1 MAESPLKPQGPW
13 ASGPGVPVDQIQ
25 KARPKEIKRGKAR
38 TLDLK
43 MKRRGSVYSA
53 GFLVEDDEPV
63 EFEADGEE
71 EDETRLRMTQLT
83 RAVLLVGIAVFATLS
98 HFAPGLLVLT
108 AILSVLLIAAPAHYA
123 NADTAPGL
131 PGGKTQ
137 RTVPAVQL
145 GLCLFIS
152 IFAGAAQF
160 VPGVLV
166 ILSTLILLLLTAPA
180 SKDDG
185 TKKESWR

>member
-1 MAESPLKPQGPW
+1 
-13 ASGPGVPVDQIQ
+13 
-25 KARPKEIKRGKAR
+25 
-38 TLDLK
+38 
-43 MKRRGSVYSA
+43 
-53 GFLVEDDEPV
+53 
-63 EFEADGEE
+63 
-71 EDETRLRMTQLT
+71 
-83 RAVLLVGIAVFATLS
+83 
-98 HFAPGLLVLT
+98 
-108 AILSVLLIAAPAHYA
+108 VLLIAAPAHYA
-123 NADTAPGL
+123 NSDISPGL

-166 ILSTLILLLLTAPA
+166 ILSTLILLLLAAPA

-185 TKKESWR
+185 TKKHTWR

>member
-1 MAESPLKPQGPW
+1 V
-13 ASGPGVPVDQIQ
+13 ASLLTKWLRCNRDDQ
-25 KARPKEIKRGKAR
+25 
-38 TLDLK
+38 
-43 MKRRGSVYSA
+43 S
-53 GFLVEDDEPV
+53 V

-71 EDETRLRMTQLT
+71 EDETRLRLTQLT
-83 RAVLLVGIAVFATLS
+83 RAVLFVGISVFAILS

-123 NADTAPGL
+123 NADSTTGL

-137 RTVPAVQL
+137 RSIPAVQL

-166 ILSTLILLLLTAPA
+166 IFCKFPLAQSTYVALGMSGLILTVRL
-180 SKDDG
+180 
-185 TKKESWR
+185 

>member
-1 MAESPLKPQGPW
+1 MA
-13 ASGPGVPVDQIQ
+13 
-25 KARPKEIKRGKAR
+25 
-38 TLDLK
+38 
-43 MKRRGSVYSA
+43 
-53 GFLVEDDEPV
+53 
-63 EFEADGEE
+63 
-71 EDETRLRMTQLT
+71 
-83 RAVLLVGIAVFATLS
+83 

-108 AILSVLLIAAPAHYA
+108 AILTVSALVPTPPKRTMACRLYVCRCSQALLIAAPAHYA
-123 NADTAPGL
+123 NADAAPGL

-137 RTVPAVQL
+137 RSLPAVQL

-166 ILSTLILLLLTAPA
+166 ILSTLILLLLAAPA

-185 TKKESWR
+185 TKKHTWR

>member
-1 MAESPLKPQGPW
+1 
-13 ASGPGVPVDQIQ
+13 
-25 KARPKEIKRGKAR
+25 
-38 TLDLK
+38 
-43 MKRRGSVYSA
+43 
-53 GFLVEDDEPV
+53 
-63 EFEADGEE
+63 
-71 EDETRLRMTQLT
+71 
-83 RAVLLVGIAVFATLS
+83 VLFVGIAVFATLS

-123 NADTAPGL
+123 NSDISPGL

-166 ILSTLILLLLTAPA
+166 ILSTLILLLLAAPA

-185 TKKESWR
+185 TKKHTWR

>member
-1 MAESPLKPQGPW
+1 
-13 ASGPGVPVDQIQ
+13 
-25 KARPKEIKRGKAR
+25 
-38 TLDLK
+38 
-43 MKRRGSVYSA
+43 MKRRSQRFSA
-53 GFLVEDDEPV
+53 GFLVEDEEPE

-71 EDETRLRMTQLT
+71 EDETRLRVSQLT
-83 RAVLLVGIAVFATLS
+83 RAVLFVGIAVFSTLS

-108 AILSVLLIAAPAHYA
+108 AILSVLLIAAPAQSA
-123 NADTAPGL
+123 NVDTAPGL

-137 RTVPAVQL
+137 RTVPAVQM

-166 ILSTLILLLLTAPA
+166 IFSTLILMLLAAPA

-185 TKKESWR
+185 TKKHTWR